1 MPKKRVSKS
10 ESESRQVSTAKAKR
24 PTHPASPRKTRTAV
38 KAESGDVLGDSS
50 PDAEILDF
58 FIVGVGASAGGFE
71 AFIPLISDL
80 PEDTGMAFVLVQ
92 HLDPKHESQLSELLS
107 RATSLPLREA
117 QNGMP
122 IQPNHIYVIPPNV
135 NMTLESGRLRLQ
147 PRKPGFPHMPVDV
160 FLRSLAA
167 AQQNRAIGIILS
179 GTGTDGTLGMEAV
192 KGEGGITFAQDEK
205 SAKFFG
211 MPGSTISAGSADMV
225 LPPVGIARELVRIAR
240 HPYLGQPPK
249 EARRKSHPS
258 SAMAASEGLFLEKED
273 YLQTLFSLLR
283 SRTSVDFSLYK
294 HSTLRRRI
302 LRRMLLHKIDNL
314 SAYVDYLRVHVVEMD
329 ALFNDLL
336 INVTG
341 FFRDPRVFETLKRRI
356 IPKLLKHRF
365 NDSALRI
372 WVCGCSSGEE
382 AYSMAMTVTEIFET
396 SRTRVNAQIFATD
409 ISEVSLEK
417 ARAGVYPENIALDV
431 SPERLRRFF
440 VKTNG
445 KYQVSK
451 AIRDMCVFA
460 RQNLVVDPPFSNVD
474 LISCRNVLIYLGPLL
489 QKKIMPVFH
498 YALKPSGFLLLGAS
512 EAIGSVSDLFS
523 LVDKKH
529 KLYSK
534 KVGTDR
540 PGFILSRA
548 RAHDNKPE
556 PSRPE
561 AGGFHPQVKAMD
573 LQQYVDRLI
582 LSKWSP
588 AAVVVNG
595 QMDALLFRGQ
605 TGKYLEH
612 APGSASLNLLKMVRE
627 SLVLDLRTAM
637 ANAIKHDAPV
647 KQESASLLADEQLRF
662 VTIEVVPF
670 QLTPS
675 SERLFLILFK
685 DGPSNAA
692 LAEVESRGASTN
704 VKDRRDSD
712 RREITKLRQELALSR
727 ESHQS
732 IIEEQEATNEEL
744 KSANEEIQSSN
755 EELQSTN
762 EELETAKEELQS
774 TNEELTT
781 LNEEL
786 QTRNLE
792 LSQSNNDL
800 TNLLASVNVAI
811 IMLSNDLTI
820 RRFTPMAERMFNL
833 IPSDVGR
840 RLSDLN
846 RNIVMP
852 DLDASI
858 REVVDSL
865 SSVERE
871 VQDKDGRWYSL
882 RIRPYRTRENKI
894 DGAVILLV
902 DIDEQKRAVELL
914 MSTVK
919 QPLISLYPDL
929 RVKRANDAFYKT
941 FQASAD
947 ETENHYIYDLGKGH
961 WNIPRLRTLL
971 EHTLTKQQ
979 QVDDF
984 EVEAEFPVLGRRK
997 MRLDARSYAEDGKG
1011 TKLILLAIKDLS
1023 IQ

>member
-1 MPKKRVSKS
+1 MPKKRISKS
-10 ESESRQVSTAKAKR
+10 ASRRVAPPQLKPPAR
-24 PTHPASPRKTRTAV
+24 RASPRKARTEVKPEAV
-38 KAESGDVLGDSS
+38 DRLGDS
-50 PDAEILDF
+50 ATEAAVLDF

-80 PEDTGMAFVLVQ
+80 PEDTGMAFVLIQ
-92 HLDPKHESQLSELLS
+92 HLDPKHESQLSELLA
-107 RATSLPLREA
+107 RTTSLPLREA
-117 QNGMP
+117 ENGMP

-135 NMTLESGRLRLQ
+135 NMTMAGGNLRLQ
-147 PRKPGFPHMPVDV
+147 PRKPGLPHMPVDV

-167 AQQNRAIGIILS
+167 TQQNRAIGIILS
-179 GTGTDGTLGMEAV
+179 GTGTDGTLGMEAI

-211 MPGSTISAGSADMV
+211 MPGSVISTGSADMV
-225 LPPVGIARELVRIAR
+225 LPPAGMARELVRIAR
-240 HPYLGQPPK
+240 HPYLGQTPK
-249 EARRKSHPS
+249 AVKRKSPPS
-258 SAMAASEGLFLEKED
+258 GSATTEADALFLEKED
-273 YLQTLFSLLR
+273 FLQTLFSLLR
-283 SRTSVDFSLYK
+283 SRTGVDFSLYK

-314 SAYVDYLRVHVVEMD
+314 SAYVDYLRVHVVEVD

-341 FFRDPRVFETLKRRI
+341 FFRDPRVFETLRRRI
-356 IPKLLKHRF
+356 IPRLLKHRT

-372 WVCGCSSGEE
+372 WVAGCSSGEE
-382 AYSMAMTVTEIFET
+382 AYSMAMIVTEIFET
-396 SRTRVNAQIFATD
+396 NRTRVNAQIFATD
-409 ISEVSLEK
+409 VSEVSLEK
-417 ARAGVYPENIALDV
+417 ARAGIYPENIALDV

-498 YALKPSGFLLLGAS
+498 YALKPNGFLLLGSS

-523 LVDKKH
+523 LADKKN

-540 PGFILSRA
+540 PGFTLARG
-548 RAHDNKPE
+548 RAHDSKPE
-556 PSRPE
+556 PSRPGT
-561 AGGFHPQVKAMD
+561 AGFSSQVKAMD

-627 SLVLDLRTAM
+627 SLVLDLRTAV
-637 ANAIKHDAPV
+637 ANAVKQDVPV
-647 KQESASLLADEQLRF
+647 RQESASLLADEQLRF

-685 DGPSNAA
+685 EGPSSAA
-692 LAEVESRGASTN
+692 SAEAGPRTSSTN
-704 VKDRRDSD
+704 LKD

-727 ESHQS
+727 ESHQA

-792 LSQSNNDL
+792 LSESNNDL

-811 IMLSNDLTI
+811 IMLGNDLTI
-820 RRFTPMAERMFNL
+820 RRFTPMAEKMFNL

-852 DLDASI
+852 DLDTSI

-865 SSVERE
+865 TSVERE
-871 VQDKDGRWYSL
+871 VQDRDSRWYSL

-919 QPLISLYPDL
+919 QPLLSLYPDL
-929 RVKRANDAFYKT
+929 RVKRANEAFYST
-941 FQASAD
+941 FHATVD
-947 ETENHYIYDLGKGH
+947 ETENHFIYDLGKGH

-984 EVEAEFPVLGRRK
+984 EVEADFPELGRRK

-1011 TKLILLAIKDLS
+1011 TKLILLAIKELNAR
-1023 IQ
+1023 

>member
-1 MPKKRVSKS
+1 MAKKKVSKS
-10 ESESRQVSTAKAKR
+10 KSRQVSTLQRK
-24 PTHPASPRKTRTAV
+24 HPARPASLKKTKPVV
-38 KAESGDVLGDSS
+38 KTEAGDGLENSDSS
-50 PDAEILDF
+50 DAAVMDF
-58 FIVGVGASAGGFE
+58 FVVGVGASAGGFE
-71 AFIPLISDL
+71 AFKPLLSDL
-80 PEDTGMAFVLVQ
+80 PADTGMAFVLVQ
-92 HLDPKHESQLSELLS
+92 HLDPKHESQLSELLA
-107 RATSLPLREA
+107 RVTSIPLCEA
-117 QNGMP
+117 ENGMP
-122 IQPNHIYVIPPNV
+122 IKPDHIYVIPPNV
-135 NMTLESGRLRLQ
+135 SMTLDAGRLRLQ

-167 AQQNRAIGIILS
+167 GQQNRAIGIILS
-179 GTGTDGTLGMEAV
+179 GTGTDGTLGMEAI

-225 LPPVGIARELVRIAR
+225 LSPVAIARELVRIAR

-249 EARRKSHPS
+249 AAGRKSPS
-258 SAMAASEGLFLEKED
+258 SGAVAGTEGLFFEKED
-273 YLQTLFSLLR
+273 FLQTLFSLLR
-283 SRTSVDFSLYK
+283 SRTGVDFSLYK

-302 LRRMLLHKIDNL
+302 LRRMLLHKMDNL

-356 IPKLLKHRF
+356 IPKLIKNRL

-372 WVCGCSSGEE
+372 WVSGCSSGEE
-382 AYSMAMTVTEIFET
+382 AYSMAMTVTEIFEAN
-396 SRTRVNAQIFATD
+396 RTRVNAQIFATD

-417 ARAGVYPENIALDV
+417 ARAGIYPENIMLDV

-498 YALKPSGFLLLGAS
+498 YALKPNGFLLLGAS

-529 KLYSK
+529 KLYAR

-540 PGFILSRA
+540 PGFTLLRDQ
-548 RAHDNKPE
+548 AHGKPE

-561 AGGFHPQVKAMD
+561 TVGFRPQTKAMD

-595 QMDALLFRGQ
+595 RMDALLFRGQ
-605 TGKYLEH
+605 TGRFLEH

-627 SLVLDLRTAM
+627 SLVLDLRTAV
-637 ANAIKHDAPV
+637 ANAIKHDLPV
-647 KQESASLLADEQLRF
+647 IQESAALLANEQLRSI
-662 VTIEVVPF
+662 TIEVAPF

-675 SERLFLILFK
+675 SERLFLILFR
-685 DGPSNAA
+685 DGAA
-692 LAEVESRGASTN
+692 TAGQPESEQRRSAGSL
-704 VKDRRDSD
+704 KDRRETD
-712 RREITKLRQELALSR
+712 RLKIAKLQQELALSR
-727 ESHQS
+727 ESHQG

-811 IMLSNDLTI
+811 IMLGNDLTI

-852 DLDASI
+852 DLDAFI
-858 REVVDSL
+858 REVVDTL
-865 SSVERE
+865 TSVDRE
-871 VQDKDGRWYSL
+871 VQDRDGRWYSL

-902 DIDEQKRAVELL
+902 DIDEQKRAVELI
-914 MSTVK
+914 MSTIK
-919 QPLISLYPDL
+919 QPLLSLYPDL
-929 RVKRANDAFYKT
+929 RVKRANEAFYET
-941 FQASAD
+941 FQATQQ
-947 ETENHYIYDLGKGH
+947 ETENQYIYDLGKGH

-984 EVEAEFPVLGRRK
+984 ELEAEFPTIGRRR

-1011 TKLILLAIKDLS
+1011 TRLILLAIKDLS
-1023 IQ
+1023 AR